1 MDMGKDGMRN
11 TMRTTSKVWLFVF
24 VFASAALAQNFVS
37 PKPAVS
43 GPAYDLSI
51 GYANLTMAVASAG
64 HANLSG
70 VDASGTVA
78 LSERW
83 GAVVD
88 TSYLRTSNLM
98 GTTHQGYMLNV
109 QTGPVFYALQHG
121 NTRVFLRAL
130 GGGAIVDGAVPINE
144 NSYFHGWLAR
154 PSYAFGGGFERPV
167 SQSLTLRFSGDY
179 LRTSFYDSTGS
190 VAGQNNL
197 RVTASFVFRLKE
209 RLHRS
214 NREPW

>member
-1 MDMGKDGMRN
+1 MDIGKDGMRN

-24 VFASAALAQNFVS
+24 VFATSALAQNFVS
-37 PKPAVS
+37 PKPAIS

-83 GAVVD
+83 GAVID
-88 TSYLRTSNLM
+88 TSYLRTSNLL
-98 GTTHQGYMLNV
+98 GTTHQGYMLTV
-109 QTGPVFYALQHG
+109 QTGPVFYALNHG
-121 NTRVFLRAL
+121 STRVFLRAL
-130 GGGAIVDGAVPINE
+130 GGGAVVDGAVPIND

-154 PSYAFGGGFERPV
+154 PSYAFGGGFEHPV

-197 RVTASFVFRLKE
+197 RMTASFVFRLRE
-209 RLHRS
+209 RMHRS
-214 NREPW
+214 KREPW

>member
-1 MDMGKDGMRN
+1 MDIGKDGMRN

-24 VFASAALAQNFVS
+24 VFATSALAQNFVS

-83 GAVVD
+83 GAVID
-88 TSYLRTSNLM
+88 TSYLRTSNLL
-98 GTTHQGYMLNV
+98 GTTHQGYMLTV
-109 QTGPVFYALQHG
+109 QTGPVFYALNHG
-121 NTRVFLRAL
+121 STRVFLRAL
-130 GGGAIVDGAVPINE
+130 GGGAVVDGAVPIND
-144 NSYFHGWLAR
+144 NSYFHGWLVR
-154 PSYAFGGGFERPV
+154 PSYVAGGGIEHAV
-167 SQSLTLRFSGDY
+167 SGDLALRLNGDY
-179 LRTSFYDSTGS
+179 LRTTFYDNTGI
-190 VAGQNNL
+190 AQPQNSIRL
-197 RVTASFVFRLKE
+197 TVSAVFRLKQHHHNSGAE
-209 RLHRS
+209 LR
-214 NREPW
+214 